1 MLPSESR
8 VRRGAEFARAIR
20 AGRRSG
26 RTHLGAYLA
35 LADGSESSKSFD
47 EARTG
52 PARAGFVVGA
62 AAGGADGERPAAT
75 PRVGFVVSKAVGNA
89 VVRNRVRRRLRHLCA
104 QRLDALPPGS
114 VFVVRALPPAATADS
129 ALLGRELDAALK
141 RLTGGGAA
149 RTAEV
154 GGTGRAR

>member
-8 VRRGAEFARAIR
+8 VRRGDEFARAIR

-26 RTHLGAYLA
+26 RAHLVAYLA
-35 LADGSESSKSFD
+35 AADGPEGSAKAID

-52 PARAGFVVGA
+52 PGARA
-62 AAGGADGERPAAT
+62 
-75 PRVGFVVSKAVGNA
+75 GFVVSKAVGNA

-104 QRLDALPPGS
+104 SRLGALPPGS
-114 VFVVRALPPAATADS
+114 ILVVRALPPAAEADS
-129 ALLGRELDAALK
+129 ALLGRELDAALE

-149 RTAEV
+149 RR
-154 GGTGRAR
+154 GRTDRRGERP